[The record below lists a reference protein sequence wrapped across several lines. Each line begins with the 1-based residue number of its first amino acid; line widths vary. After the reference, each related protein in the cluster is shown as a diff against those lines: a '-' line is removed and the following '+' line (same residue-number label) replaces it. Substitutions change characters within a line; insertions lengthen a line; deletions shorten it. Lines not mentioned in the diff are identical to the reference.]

1 MRAQVLAL
9 DRDLPVSDLQTM
21 EQVIVDSVAPQRF
34 NTILLGSFAA
44 VALILAS
51 VGIYGVMSY
60 LVTQRTPEM
69 GVRMAL
75 GAQQKDVFRLVVRQG
90 MGLVLIGLAMGLVGA
105 LGATRLLSNLLYGIG
120 ATDPATYT
128 AVSLLLIG
136 VALLASVIPAYRASK
151 VNPIVALRYE

>member
-60 LVTQRTPEM
+60 LVTQRTPEI

-136 VALLASVIPAYRASK
+136 VALLASVIP
-151 VNPIVALRYE
+151 LR